1 MQFLNFKVSAPELK
15 TFRVDLFNAYKNAY
29 EYPSDDEDEAP
40 DCIDVYNFFINAPKL
55 ETLDI
60 HTDILSNFFF
70 ENSESLVKANI
81 DLSHHDSSERPTF
94 PKSATALMAAVSNV
108 KDLSLSAHCFKV
120 SMS

>member
-81 DLSHHDSSERPTF
+81 DLTHHDSSERPTF
-94 PKSATALMAAVSNV
+94 AKSATALMAAVSNV
-108 KDLSLSAHCFKV
+108 KDLSLSADCFKV